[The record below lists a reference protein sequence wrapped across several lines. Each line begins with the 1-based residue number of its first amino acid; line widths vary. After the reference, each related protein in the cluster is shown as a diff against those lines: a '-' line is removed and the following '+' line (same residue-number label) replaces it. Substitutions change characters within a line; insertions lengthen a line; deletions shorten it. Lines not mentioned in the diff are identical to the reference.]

1 MVGEEKKE
9 EANALFDQVADV
21 SHVQEVE
28 EEVMEAYAK
37 RPRAPLA
44 VTKETILATIDSGDA
59 DYLRA
64 NRLTKKKSINLQ
76 HTRQLHGAFSTVER
90 NVAGKKRLVS
100 ATVLARAIYRFAAA
114 PTTEAAT
121 AQYAIVRVLLTY
133 CGVMGSSEKEG
144 LLHFIT
150 VDGWRMARKTPE
162 ARDDPSPHSPL
173 KRRVLLAKLLLEA
186 DPTWLVEKA
195 SIIEALQAFIVCQ
208 LPQVRVLWPA
218 ARRAKRM
225 ALLTSEDALE
235 LRAYVENVGSK
246 VAAEMVGQKVFAPPP
261 PA

>member
-9 EANALFDQVADV
+9 EANALFDQVADL

-133 CGVMGSSEKEG
+133 CGVMRSSEKEG

-173 KRRVLLAKLLLEA
+173 KRRVLLAEA
-186 DPTWLVEKA
+186 
-195 SIIEALQAFIVCQ
+195 ALGGGHD
-208 LPQVRVLWPA
+208 L
-218 ARRAKRM
+218 ARREGQHHRGPPGLYRLPVTASQSSM
-225 ALLTSEDALE
+225 ARCSTREAH
-235 LRAYVENVGSK
+235 G
-246 VAAEMVGQKVFAPPP
+246 
-261 PA
+261 PADQ